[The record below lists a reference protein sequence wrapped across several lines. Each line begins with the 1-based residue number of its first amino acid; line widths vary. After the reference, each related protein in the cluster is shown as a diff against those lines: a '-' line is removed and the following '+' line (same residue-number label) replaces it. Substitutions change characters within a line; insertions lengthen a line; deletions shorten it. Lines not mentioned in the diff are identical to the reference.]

1 MKRIGMATLILAGIF
16 VCTTTVHAGD
26 TKDKEQVFAVQER
39 IFHRNHEIGFLIGNI
54 VDDDFY
60 NVYPLGLSY
69 TYHFNDHLAWEVVRG
84 QYMLNREKDL
94 KKDLENKFGV
104 TPSEFSEPRYLFH
117 SSLVIKPFYGKES
130 LWNRGIVNRES
141 AFFVGAGI
149 VNYEK
154 QYSFGDP
161 TTENAPSIC
170 LGYAAKFFLSKNICM
185 NFEIRDLI
193 NMKDDGTENDVYL
206 GLALS
211 LRFNLSPRKSPED
224 ETISKL
230 QYYLKEHESDE

>member
-1 MKRIGMATLILAGIF
+1 MVSLVLAVILACAATGY
-16 VCTTTVHAGD
+16 AKD
-26 TKDKEQVFAVQER
+26 LKDKEQVFAVQER
-39 IFHRNHEIGFLIGNI
+39 IFHRNHEIGFLLGNI

-60 NVYPLGLSY
+60 NVYPLGLAY
-69 TYHFNDHLAWEVVRG
+69 TYHFNDYLAWEVVRG

-94 KKDLENKFGV
+94 KKDLEDNFGV

-130 LWNRGIVNRES
+130 LWNRGIINRES
-141 AFFVGAGI
+141 AFFIGAGI

-161 TTENAPSIC
+161 STENAPSIC

-193 NMKDDGTENDVYL
+193 NMKDDGTENDIYL
-206 GLALS
+206 GLALA
-211 LRFNLSPRKSPED
+211 LRFNLSPRKTPED
-224 ETISKL
+224 ETIRKL
-230 QYYLKEHESDE
+230 QGYLKEKEFND